1 MKQTIVALLLLIIVS
16 FNCCNKNTQNN
27 TFTDSEFL
35 EYISDTNL
43 RPSLQKIDS
52 LIKYE
57 DYSDKRRAIL
67 FHEKGRLLATLEK
80 DVEAIG
86 SLNEA
91 LYLFQK
97 ESNKEYL
104 AKTNMLLGDSYAMIS
119 KQDTAAIYTN
129 TAYNFFKEIG
139 DKKGEAKTLNS
150 LGHLSF
156 LAGDYNAS
164 IAHVKKAIDLQIA
177 LNDKE
182 TLSASYNNLGFILE
196 QTENYDEAISY
207 YEKAIEIN
215 NKIDRLNTNALRNL
229 GYVHLIQDDPKKCI
243 AIYQKALKIEERT
256 EHYLIQQE
264 IYEVLVEA
272 AVKDEDFK
280 SIPELIRK
288 KDSVTQLLT
297 SYESEEKMKLI
308 NRKNEQFIE
317 QENLKKELELN
328 KKNKIILGAILS
340 FLLALGLYVFQ
351 KNRNSRLELKQ
362 QKLELEQKI
371 LRTQMNPHF
380 VFNALTAIQ
389 KTFFDEDPI
398 KSSTYLTRFAK
409 LVRQNF
415 DVVNKK
421 RITLEEDLDIL
432 KNYIETQQ
440 LRFENKFDYEIN
452 ISDDI
457 EVSIIK
463 LPPMLLQ
470 PFIEN
475 SIEHGLKPKNEKGLL
490 QINITE
496 QEKYTHIEIIDNG
509 IGYNKEKVRDNRE
522 HAIDIFLKRLKL
534 RDLGEE
540 KKFSI
545 KALDNNKGTKVS
557 IFLDLRP

>member
-1 MKQTIVALLLLIIVS
+1 MKQKIVVLLLLIIVS
-16 FNCCNKNTQNN
+16 FNCCKKNTQNN

-164 IAHVKKAIDLQIA
+164 ISHVKKAIDLQIA

-243 AIYQKALKIEERT
+243 AIYQKALEIEERT

-308 NRKNEQFIE
+308 NRKNEQFIK

-452 ISDDI
+452 ISNDI

>member
-1 MKQTIVALLLLIIVS
+1 MKQLKLFILLIVIVS
-16 FNCCNKNTQNN
+16 FASCKKSTEGNAL
-27 TFTDSEFL
+27 TDSEFL
-35 EYISDTNL
+35 DYISNEKL

-57 DYSDKRRAIL
+57 EYSDKRRAIL
-67 FHEKGRLLATLEK
+67 FHEKGRLLGALEK

-91 LYLFQK
+91 LYLFEK
-97 ESNKEYL
+97 ESNKQYL
-104 AKTNMLLGDSYAMIS
+104 AKTNMLLGDSYAMLS
-119 KQDTAAIYTN
+119 KQDTATLYTN
-129 TAYNFFKEIG
+129 TAYKYFKEIG
-139 DKKGEAKTLNS
+139 DKKGEAHTLNS

-156 LAGDYNAS
+156 LVGDFDSS
-164 IAHVKKAIDLQIA
+164 IIHVKKAIDLQTE
-177 LNDKE
+177 LGNKE

-196 QTENYDEAISY
+196 QTEDFDQAKAY
-207 YEKAIEIN
+207 YEKAIALN
-215 NKIDRLNTNALRNL
+215 NEVDRLNTSALRNL
-229 GYVHLIQDDPKKCI
+229 GYVYLIQNDAEKCI
-243 AIYQKALKIEERT
+243 STYKKALNIEEKT
-256 EHYLIQQE
+256 EHYVIQQE
-264 IYEVLVEA
+264 IYEVLIEA
-272 AVKDEDFK
+272 AVITEDFK
-280 SIPELIRK
+280 SIPTFIRK
-288 KDSVTQLLT
+288 KDSITQLLT
-297 SYESEEKMKLI
+297 SYESEEKMKMI

-317 QENLKKELELN
+317 QEILKKELELN
-328 KKNKIILGAILS
+328 KKNKIILGSILS
-340 FLLALGLYVFQ
+340 FLLAFGLYVFQ

-421 RITLEEDLDIL
+421 QITLEEDLDIL

-452 ISDDI
+452 LTNDI
-457 EVSIIK
+457 EVSMIK
-463 LPPMLLQ
+463 IPPMLLQ

-475 SIEHGLKPKNEKGLL
+475 SIEHGLKPKNKKGLL

-496 QEKYTHIEIIDNG
+496 KGKYTHIEIIDNG
-509 IGYNKEKVRDNRE
+509 IGYSKEKVKDNRE

-545 KALDNNKGTKVS
+545 QALENNKGTKVS
-557 IFLDLRP
+557 IFLDLRQ